1 VSGYGAF
8 ARHYDALT
16 GNIDYKS
23 RAEYFARL
31 IRARMPQAKLV
42 LDLACG
48 TGSLAFELERMGF
61 EVIAADASADML
73 GEAARKANE
82 KNSRVLFLNQPM
94 ESLDLYGTVDAT
106 VCALDSVNHIGGKA
120 GWLKAFR
127 KVELFTNP
135 GGMFVFDANTPHKH
149 RDILGNNAFVL
160 ETPEVFCCWRNEYRR
175 EGHRVD
181 VGLDF
186 FTKTAS
192 GQYRRESERVSEW
205 ALEQAEIEALL
216 KEAGFEPIA
225 AYDDDSEQPPT
236 LLSERIVYVARKA

>member
-16 GNIDYKS
+16 ENIDYKS

-31 IRARMPQAKLV
+31 IKTQMPQAKLA

-48 TGSLAFELERMGF
+48 TGSLAFELEREGF
-61 EVIAADASADML
+61 EVIAADASPDML
-73 GEAARKANE
+73 GEASRKAAEN
-82 KNSRVLFLNQPM
+82 NSRVLFLNQSM

-106 VCALDSVNHIGGKA
+106 VCALDSVNHVGGKA
-120 GWLKAFR
+120 SWLKAFK
-127 KVELFTNP
+127 KVALFTNP
-135 GGMFVFDANTPHKH
+135 GGLFVFDANTPHKP

-160 ETPEVFCCWRNEYRR
+160 ETPEVFCCWRNEYRS

-181 VGLDF
+181 VALDF
-186 FTKTAS
+186 FAKTAS
-192 GQYRRESERVSEW
+192 GQYRRENERITEW
-205 ALEQAEIEALL
+205 ALERAEIEALL

-225 AYDDDSEQPPT
+225 AYDDDSENPPT